1 MKKHAFL
8 IPLAAA
14 IAALTDSASTVAA
27 ATSDPS
33 SNLNTPETLGV
44 AQHSASNS
52 FVVQT
57 SPERADSF
65 VLARSEDGLKF
76 AAHESHSSH
85 SSHASHASHASH
97 TSSVSIA

>member
-14 IAALTDSASTVAA
+14 IAALTDSGSVAV
-27 ATSDPS
+27 TSDTS
-33 SNLNTPETLGV
+33 ANSNTPENPGV
-44 AQHSASNS
+44 AEHSASNS

-65 VLARSEDGLKF
+65 VLARSEDGLMF

-97 TSSVSIA
+97 ISSVSIA

>member
-8 IPLAAA
+8 VPLAAA
-14 IAALTDSASTVAA
+14 IAALTDFASTAAA

-33 SNLNTPETLGV
+33 ANSNTPETPGV
-44 AQHSASNS
+44 AQQNALNS
-52 FVVQT
+52 FVVRT
-57 SPERADSF
+57 SSERADSF
-65 VLARSEDGLKF
+65 VLARSQDGLMF

>member
-14 IAALTDSASTVAA
+14 IAALTDFASTA

-33 SNLNTPETLGV
+33 PNSNTPETPGV
-44 AQHSASNS
+44 AQQNALNS
-52 FVVQT
+52 FVVRT
-57 SPERADSF
+57 SSERADSF
-65 VLARSEDGLKF
+65 VLARSQDGLMF

>member
-14 IAALTDSASTVAA
+14 IAALTDSTYATVASKDQS
-27 ATSDPS
+27 ATSK
-33 SNLNTPETLGV
+33 NPEASGIS
-44 AQHSASNS
+44 QHGASNS

-57 SPERADSF
+57 SSDRADSF
-65 VLARSEDGLKF
+65 VLARSEDGLMF

-97 TSSVSIA
+97 TSSVSMA